1 MKAMRVYIKDKD
13 GLFSDYVDVAQSDIE
28 YRTDGS
34 VLLNVDPQDVTPH
47 LVDQCNCEVI
57 TKLKLQPNDYKVDED
72 VVYTLVDDVINKAN
86 SARDRLN
93 NPSDGSDLLYS
104 IDQYLEDILRIA
116 KNVQDILEQ

>member
-1 MKAMRVYIKDKD
+1 MRVYFKDKD

-34 VLLNVDPQDVTPH
+34 VWINVEPQDVTPH
-47 LVDQCNCEVI
+47 LLECNCEII
-57 TKLKLQPNDYKVDED
+57 TKLKVNLNNIKVDED

-93 NPSDGSDLLYS
+93 NPSDGSDLLYA

-116 KNVQDILEQ
+116 KNAQDILEQ